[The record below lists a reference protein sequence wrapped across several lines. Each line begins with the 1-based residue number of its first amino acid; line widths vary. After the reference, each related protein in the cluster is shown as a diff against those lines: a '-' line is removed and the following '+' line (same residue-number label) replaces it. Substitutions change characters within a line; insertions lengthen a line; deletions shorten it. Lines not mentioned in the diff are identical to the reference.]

1 MRHLNQDL
9 HYHFQQLKY
18 KTMKFKTTKQL
29 MKEVEDKPVFWLVW
43 SIIWRLYLVVFV
55 LGFVY
60 GILLTV

>member
-1 MRHLNQDL
+1 
-9 HYHFQQLKY
+9 
-18 KTMKFKTTKQL
+18 MKFKTTKQL